1 MQVVTNGSYSG
12 SIGKRHPSGS
22 LEPKKCVDKLFTL
35 RAKIT
40 GRGKAVQLRASNGSL
55 VTELEMNST
64 FRGAVEIF
72 NLCRQWT
79 VYVSGPPGMSMYM
92 ETSTVPTGVFALK
105 RKSRTWKVIKHTCVK
120 AWRTDFESTAHMI

>member
-1 MQVVTNGSYSG
+1 MQVVTNGSYGG

-22 LEPKKCVDKLFTL
+22 LEPKKCVDTLRTL
-35 RAKIT
+35 RAKTT

-79 VYVSGPPGMSMYM
+79 VYVSGPPGMSRYV
-92 ETSTVPTGVFALK
+92 ETSTVPTGVLLLR
-105 RKSRTWKVIKHTCVK
+105 RKSRTWKVLKHTGVK
-120 AWRTDFESTAHMI
+120 ARRTDCQSTAHMS